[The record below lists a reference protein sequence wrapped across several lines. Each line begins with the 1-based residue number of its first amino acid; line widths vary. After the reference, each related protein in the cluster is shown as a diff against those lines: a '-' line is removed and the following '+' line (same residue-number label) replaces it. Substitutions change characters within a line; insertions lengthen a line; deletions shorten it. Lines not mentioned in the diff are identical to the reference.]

1 MHIKPEKKY
10 YIRAFITDMKKESI
24 IGLIGHG
31 PFRIHNGREFHN
43 GREWGFWITLD
54 FKQACDFG
62 SRENALDKINKII
75 NELQHIC
82 INLNMDVNN
91 TDDCIHFILS
101 VVEVDIDDVSMKRL
115 DYFAGIIYDN
125 QTTITNKQSLT
136 KE

>member
-31 PFRIHNGREFHN
+31 PFRINNR
-43 GREWGFWITLD
+43 REWGFWITLD
-54 FKQACDFG
+54 FEQACDFG
-62 SRENALDKINKII
+62 SRENALDKINKIT

-82 INLNMDVNN
+82 NNLNIDVNN
-91 TDDCIHFILS
+91 TDDDCIHFILS

-115 DYFAGIIYDN
+115 DYFAGIIYKN
-125 QTTITNKQSLT
+125 QTTITDKQSLT